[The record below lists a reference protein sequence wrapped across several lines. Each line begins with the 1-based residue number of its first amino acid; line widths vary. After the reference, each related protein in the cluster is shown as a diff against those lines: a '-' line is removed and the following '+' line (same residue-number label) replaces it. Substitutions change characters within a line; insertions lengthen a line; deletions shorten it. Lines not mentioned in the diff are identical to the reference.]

1 MRIISIDVGYKS
13 FPNKIAIKPGN
24 DFCLINFYQTVV
36 FIGFI
41 FILYMLIS
49 MLCQFDLLGLPMVK
63 IVALQNQGEHM
74 SKYKGVIVG
83 SALFILLSF
92 VFGFH
97 YVKSEIIK
105 EKVAN
110 FKFPAV
116 SVTTE
121 VVNKDVWNEYLNVIG
136 NIHANQSVDVTSQI
150 SGQVKEVL
158 FKSGQ
163 FVNKGDVLVKL
174 DDALLKANYK
184 SQLAKVELAR
194 TELKRNRRLL
204 KNNSVSQNSVD
215 KLAAQFNA
223 ESAKLEY
230 ISTQVEYMKVK
241 APFSGHVGIRKID
254 VGDFINSST
263 AIVDLEDNSK
273 QYVDFSI
280 SELYLHSVQVGQD
293 LQFKS
298 DAANDATYH
307 ATITAIEPSSDA
319 NTHNIELRAVTT
331 ESVPLESG
339 MYVDATLTTSDSN
352 TVISVPS
359 VAISYTLSGDT
370 VFVLDTSTKQVSTN
384 SGALS
389 SASTSSS
396 KQDSEKA
403 ETPFYEYKVVQRTVE
418 IGPKQGGYVG
428 VLSGLEEGD
437 MVVTSNQHQLK
448 NGGLVLV
455 NNQRPLVTHTQPSK

>member
-1 MRIISIDVGYKS
+1 
-13 FPNKIAIKPGN
+13 
-24 DFCLINFYQTVV
+24 
-36 FIGFI
+36 
-41 FILYMLIS
+41 
-49 MLCQFDLLGLPMVK
+49 
-63 IVALQNQGEHM
+63 M

-105 EKVAN
+105 EKVAS
-110 FKFPAV
+110 FKLPAT

-121 VVNKDVWNEYLNVIG
+121 LVNKEVWNETLQVIG
-136 NIHANQSVDVTSQI
+136 NIHANQSINLTSQM
-150 SGQVKEVL
+150 SGQIKDVL

-163 FVNKGDVLVKL
+163 FVNKDDVLIKL
-174 DDALLKANYK
+174 DDALLKANHK

-194 TELKRNRRLL
+194 TELKRNKKLL

-241 APFSGHVGIRKID
+241 APFSGNVGIRNVD

-263 AIVDLEDNSK
+263 AIVDLEDSSQ

-280 SELYLHSVQVGQD
+280 SELYLHSVKVGQD
-293 LQFKS
+293 LKFES
-298 DAANDATYH
+298 DAANDAEYH

-331 ESVPLESG
+331 QPVPLESG
-339 MYVDATLTTSDSN
+339 MYVDATLTTSDS
-352 TVISVPS
+352 TSVISVPS

-384 SGALS
+384 SG
-389 SASTSSS
+389 SASSDDKDSSS
-396 KQDSEKA
+396 QGSEKA
-403 ETPFYEYKVVQRTVE
+403 DTPFYEYKVVQRTVE

-428 VLSGLEEGD
+428 VISGLKEGD
-437 MVVTSNQHQLK
+437 VVVTSNQHQLK

-455 NNQRPLVTHTQPSK
+455 NNQRPLVTNTKPSK